1 MPRPVLGILTLYL
14 NEHKQLE
21 ERIVYQNMI
30 TEGRKLGLDI
40 YVFTPM
46 DVNNAKKKIIAM
58 EYDPI
63 HNKWSRRVRDFPN
76 MIFDRCR
83 IQKGYRFKQ
92 LLIFRKNYG
101 HHLFL
106 NRPLRNKWIIHE
118 VLSKKENFRPHLPQ
132 TKLITRLSDVEQM
145 LKTTPVV
152 YLKPINGTGG
162 RGILRIEKL
171 KNQDQFYIQGRNQ
184 NRKIIT
190 PQKIHAARLGS
201 ILQNWKVRE
210 GYIAQEGIPVQLPN
224 GRVHDYRMLVQKNRD
239 GIWELTGMVGRVGAS
254 RSVTSNLHG
263 GGQAISMETLL
274 SQWIKDPDVQEQ
286 VKKKSETLGLE
297 TAIFLEQTYGPLCEL
312 ALDLAINK
320 KGDVYLLEVNPKP
333 AREVFS
339 RSGQK
344 DIYRQSIIKP
354 LEYALWLYGQ
364 KDHPKAEIKAE
375 IKEELS

>member
-14 NEHKQLE
+14 NEKKQLE
-21 ERIVYQNMI
+21 ERTIYQNMI
-30 TEGRKLGLDI
+30 TEGKKLGLDI
-40 YVFTPM
+40 FVFTPM
-46 DVNNAKKKIIAM
+46 DVNASKKKIIAM
-58 EYDPI
+58 EYDPTT
-63 HNKWSRRVRDFPN
+63 HKWSRRLRDFPN

-83 IQKGYRFKQ
+83 IQKGFRFKQ
-92 LLIFRKNYG
+92 LLTFRKDYG

-118 VLSKKENFRPHLPQ
+118 VLSKKENFRPHLPA
-132 TKLITRLSDVEQM
+132 TKLVTRVSDVEHM
-145 LKTTPVV
+145 LKTTSVV

-171 KNQDQFYIQGRNQ
+171 KNQNQFYIQGRNQ
-184 NRKIIT
+184 QRKIIT

-201 ILQNWKVRE
+201 ILQTWDMKDS
-210 GYIAQEGIPVQLPN
+210 YIAQEGIPVQLPN
-224 GRVHDYRMLVQKNRD
+224 GRVHDYRMLVQKNRE
-239 GIWELTGMVGRVGAS
+239 GQWELTGMVGRVGAS

-263 GGQAISMETLL
+263 GGQAIAMDTLL
-274 SQWIKDPDVQEQ
+274 SQWIKDREIQEQ

-297 TAIFLEQTYGPLCEL
+297 TAKYLEQTYGALCEL

-320 KGDVYLLEVNPKP
+320 KGDVFLLEVNPKP
-333 AREVFS
+333 AREVFA

-344 DIYRQSIIKP
+344 DVYRQSIIKP

-364 KDHPKAEIKAE
+364 KEVLIKAE
-375 IKEELS
+375 VTEELS

>member
-14 NEHKQLE
+14 NEQKQLE

-30 TEGRKLGLDI
+30 IEGKKLGLDI

-46 DVNNAKKKIIAM
+46 DVNNATKKISAM
-58 EYDPI
+58 EYDPVN
-63 HNKWSRRVRDFPN
+63 HKWSRKIRDFPN

-92 LLIFRKNYG
+92 LQAFRKNYG

-118 VLSKKENFRPHLPQ
+118 VLSKKENFRPHLPE
-132 TKLITRLSDVEQM
+132 TKLVTRISDVEHM
-145 LKTTPVV
+145 LKKKPVI

-171 KNQDQFYIQGRNQ
+171 KHQNLYYIQGRNQ

-190 PQKIHAARLGS
+190 PQKIHAARLGA
-201 ILQNWKVRE
+201 ILQNWGMKDN
-210 GYIAQEGIPVQLPN
+210 YIAQEGIPVELPN
-224 GRVHDYRMLVQKNRD
+224 GRVHDYRMLVQKNRE
-239 GIWELTGMVGRVGAS
+239 GVWALTGMVGRVGAS

-263 GGQAISMETLL
+263 GGQAISMDTLL
-274 SQWIKDPDVQEQ
+274 SQWIKDQNLQEQ

-297 TAIFLEQTYGPLCEL
+297 TAMHLEQTYGALCEL

-320 KGDVYLLEVNPKP
+320 KGEVYLLEVNPKP

-339 RSGQK
+339 RSGQQ
-344 DIYRQSIIKP
+344 DTYRQSIIRP
-354 LEYALWLYGQ
+354 LEYAIWLYEQ
-364 KDHPKAEIKAE
+364 KNPRPKAET
-375 IKEELS
+375 KEELT